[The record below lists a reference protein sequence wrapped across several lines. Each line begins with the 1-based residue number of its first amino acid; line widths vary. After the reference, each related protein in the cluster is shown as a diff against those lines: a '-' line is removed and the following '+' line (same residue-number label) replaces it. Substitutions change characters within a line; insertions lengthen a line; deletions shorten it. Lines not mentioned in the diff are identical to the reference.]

1 MLRLNFPSTVRFKQ
15 VSTFKRPNNLV
26 GIQMLSFRYKTAL
39 LYSVPVLLVLIFIP
53 ILVYVENIG
62 VRISFRIIY
71 ATYLTL
77 LCFQTVSMKLFAL
90 SRYIHKNRNVAQIF
104 SFIMAVAVYLMVMLQ
119 TVSSLNY
126 GNLVLKRKF

>member
-26 GIQMLSFRYKTAL
+26 GIQMLPFRYKTAL

-71 ATYLTL
+71 ATCLTL